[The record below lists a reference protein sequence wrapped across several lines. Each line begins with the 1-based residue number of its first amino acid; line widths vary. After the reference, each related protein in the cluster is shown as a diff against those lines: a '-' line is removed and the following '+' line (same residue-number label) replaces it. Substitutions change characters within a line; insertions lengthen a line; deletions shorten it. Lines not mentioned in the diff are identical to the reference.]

1 MFVEFPGPAGPVFLS
16 ADCIA
21 QISVGAPLTFKPPR
35 RLMSRSVKG
44 LGAAPRVVLTY
55 SSLVGVPSEM
65 PMLKAALSGN
75 GSRSVLN
82 IAHFSLSVS

>member
-44 LGAAPRVVLTY
+44 LGAGPPA
-55 SSLVGVPSEM
+55 
-65 PMLKAALSGN
+65 
-75 GSRSVLN
+75 
-82 IAHFSLSVS
+82 